1 MHGDR
6 LEERKLTRE
15 RGHHVPVQG
24 RLRRVRRHRPPRART
39 GGQLAVLPCTRR
51 VVTGEPPGDDS
62 DLPAALGAVSAT
74 RGHEVS
80 VHRGTDSGGGIA
92 PTCARGRAG
101 GLSLRG
107 AGASRARLTGA
118 HLGDG
123 AGRTGSPAGIFR
135 APPTGRDPLLPH
147 GCPASAGR
155 RVIQVEKATGRATRH
170 DAPVT
175 RHDKTPSA
183 LRCRSS
189 EGVFPSVAALGF
201 EPRKA
206 EPADLQS
213 APFGHSGTP
222 PGMLQVA
229 RLSASLPGNDVNNT

>member
-147 GCPASAGR
+147 GMPRKRWSARDPGR
-155 RVIQVEKATGRATRH
+155 EGNGPSHTSRRSRHPTRQ
-170 DAPVT
+170 DPL
-175 RHDKTPSA
+175 RSA
-183 LRCRSS
+183 L
-189 EGVFPSVAALGF
+189 P
-201 EPRKA
+201 
-206 EPADLQS
+206 Q
-213 APFGHSGTP
+213 FGGGLP
-222 PGMLQVA
+222 QCGGA
-229 RLSASLPGNDVNNT
+229 RIRT